1 MLPAILAIGGI
12 GLVAGVGLAVASK
25 VFYVYVDPQIT
36 AVEEALPGANCG
48 GCGFPGCSG
57 AAAAIATGQA
67 PPNICVGG
75 GPDVHIQVASI
86 MGVEFKE
93 TEPEIA
99 RPGCYYGVEIAD
111 LKYNYDGM
119 MDCRAAMLL
128 GGGSKMCPI
137 GCLGLGTCVKAC
149 PFGALSMGQDGLP
162 VVSAKLCTGCG
173 TCERICPKGIIT
185 LTSNSHRM
193 QEEYTTEQ
201 CTAPCQR
208 TCPAGIDI
216 PAYIYEISHGNY
228 LEAVRV
234 IKEKNPLPLVCG
246 RICLHPCEFQCRRG
260 LEDEP
265 VAINPLKRFVA
276 DYEMK
281 SGQRIE
287 LAKAPAT
294 EVKVAVIGGGA
305 EGLTAANFLARLGY
319 EPTIYEAMPHLG
331 GLLRTVIPDA
341 RLPKDVLD
349 WEIQSILDMGVKA
362 VTEQKLGKDFTV
374 DALLDEGYAAAFVA
388 TGGWDAQLSSGL
400 RAEPLEVLPG
410 VQLLAHFTLNWMY
423 GKKPSVGKSVM
434 ILGGGNTSIDAANIC
449 LQSGSEQVH
458 VLFRGT
464 RAEAPFTDEE
474 IKAGE
479 QLGIQFHFNS
489 ALVKMIGQ
497 GPQLQA
503 VEIASLET
511 FDHEKG
517 TAAIKE
523 GTVEVV
529 NVDNLIVGAGRFPEL
544 IYVPRRTEQE
554 PGTAE
559 AAEDRQPLEWE
570 TAAPYAG
577 PFAQEDIGIFRPG
590 EVTSDY
596 KAVVEA
602 IGSGRR
608 AAISVN
614 KALLGE
620 AVEPP
625 PNMIR
630 KNTYVIGVEELE
642 PIAADPRQKMPEISA
657 EDRLA
662 DASAEI
668 ELGFSEEQA
677 LQEAKRCLRCG
688 LICYR
693 RTEVPEEAKSA

>member
-12 GLVAGVGLAVASK
+12 GLVAGIGLAVASK

-75 GPDVHIQVASI
+75 GADVHIKVASI

-99 RPGCYYGVEIAD
+99 RPGCYYGVEVAD

-119 MDCRAAMLL
+119 SDCRAAMLL
-128 GGGSKMCPI
+128 GGGAKICPV

-149 PFGALSMGQDGLP
+149 PFGALSMGADGLP
-162 VVSAKLCTGCG
+162 VVNAGLCTGCG
-173 TCERICPKGIIT
+173 TCERICPKHIIT
-185 LTSNSHRM
+185 LTSNSHRL
-193 QEEYTTEQ
+193 QEEYTTQQ

-216 PAYIYEISHGNY
+216 PAYVYEISQGNY

-281 SGQRIE
+281 SGQRID
-287 LAKAPAT
+287 LAKAPANDIT
-294 EVKVAVIGGGA
+294 VAVVGGGA

-319 EPTIYEAMPHLG
+319 EPTVYEAMPQLG
-331 GLLRTVIPDA
+331 GLLRTVIPDS

-349 WEIQSILDMGVKA
+349 WEIDGILATGVKA
-362 VTEQKLGKDFTV
+362 VTGQKLGKDFTV
-374 DALLDEGYAAAFVA
+374 DSLIDQGFAAVFVA

-423 GKKPSVGKSVM
+423 GRKPVIGKSVM
-434 ILGGGNTSIDAANIC
+434 IMGGGNTSIDAAEVC
-449 LQSGSEQVH
+449 LQSGAERVH
-458 VLFRGT
+458 ILFRGE
-464 RAEAPFTDEE
+464 RSEAPFSLEE
-474 IKAGE
+474 LQAAE
-479 QLGIQFHFNS
+479 QKGIRFHFRS
-489 ALVKMIGQ
+489 ALLKMIGA
-497 GPQLQA
+497 GPQLNA
-503 VEIASLET
+503 VEIAGLEAA
-511 FDHEKG
+511 DVEKG
-517 TAAIKE
+517 TAKIKE
-523 GTVEVV
+523 GSIEIVE
-529 NVDNLIVGAGRFPEL
+529 VDNLLVGAGRFPEL
-544 IYVPRRTEQE
+544 IYIPRKSSD
-554 PGTAE
+554 GE
-559 AAEDRQPLEWE
+559 AAEQLQPGVWE

-577 PFAQEDIGIFRPG
+577 PFAEEDIGIFRPG

-608 AAISVN
+608 SAISVN

-620 AVEPP
+620 AVEAPL
-625 PNMIR
+625 NMIR
-630 KNTYVIGVEELE
+630 KNTYVINVVELE
-642 PIAADPRQKMPEISA
+642 PVAAVPRQKMPEISA
-657 EDRLA
+657 EERLA
-662 DASAEI
+662 DPSAEI
-668 ELGFSEEQA
+668 ELGFSEELA

-693 RTEVPEEAKSA
+693 RTTDTEAVAKSA

>member
-12 GLVAGVGLAVASK
+12 GLIAGVGLAVASK
-25 VFYVYVDPQIT
+25 VFYVYVDPLILS
-36 AVEEALPGANCG
+36 VEEALPGANCG

-67 PPNICVGG
+67 PPNVCVGG
-75 GPDVHIQVASI
+75 GADVHVKVAAI

-93 TEPEIA
+93 TEPEFA
-99 RPGCYYGVEIAD
+99 RPGCYYGVESAD

-119 MDCRAAMLL
+119 NDCRAAMLL
-128 GGGSKMCPI
+128 GGGAKVCPV

-149 PFGALSMGQDGLP
+149 PFGALSMGADGLP
-162 VVSAKLCTGCG
+162 VVNTRLCTGCG
-173 TCERICPKGIIT
+173 TCERICPKHIIT
-185 LTSNSHRM
+185 LTSNSLRM

-216 PAYIYEISHGNY
+216 PAYIYQISHGNF
-228 LEAVRV
+228 LEAVKV

-287 LAKAPAT
+287 LSKAPAT
-294 EVKVAVIGGGA
+294 EMKVAVVGGGA
-305 EGLTAANFLARLGY
+305 EGLTAASFLARLGY
-319 EPTIYEAMPHLG
+319 EPTVYEAMPQLG
-331 GLLRTVIPDA
+331 GLLRTVIPES
-341 RLPKDVLD
+341 RLPRDVLD
-349 WEIQSILDMGVKA
+349 WEIQGILDTGVKA
-362 VTEQKLGKDFTV
+362 ITNQKLGKDFTV
-374 DALLDEGYAAAFVA
+374 DALLNDGFSAVFVA
-388 TGGWDAQLSSGL
+388 TGGWDAQLASGQ
-400 RAEPLEVLPG
+400 RAEPVDVLPG
-410 VQLLAHFTLNWMY
+410 VQLLAHFTLNWMF
-423 GKKPSVGKSVM
+423 GRKPVVGENVM
-434 ILGGGNTSIDAANIC
+434 ILGGGNTSIDAAR
-449 LQSGSEQVH
+449 LSTQSGAKQVH
-458 VLFRGT
+458 ILFRGT
-464 RAEAPFTDEE
+464 RAEAPFSQEE
-474 IKAGE
+474 LRAAE
-479 QLGIQFHFNS
+479 QEGIQFHFGS
-489 ALVKMIGQ
+489 ALIKMIGE
-497 GPQLQA
+497 GPALKA
-503 VEIASLET
+503 AEIASLET
-511 FDHEKG
+511 VNGENA
-517 TAAIKE
+517 TTRIKE
-523 GTVEVV
+523 GSLQII
-529 NVDNLIVGAGRFPEL
+529 NVDNLLIGAGRFPEL
-544 IYVPRRTEQE
+544 IYISRKAQAEESDPTPEQR
-554 PGTAE
+554 PN
-559 AAEDRQPLEWE
+559 LWE
-570 TAAPYAG
+570 TVAPYAG

-608 AAISVN
+608 GAISVN

-620 AVEPP
+620 AVETP

-630 KNTYVIGVEELE
+630 RHTYVISVEELE
-642 PIAADPRQKMPEISA
+642 PIARSGRQKMAEISA
-657 EDRLA
+657 EERLV
-662 DASAEI
+662 DPSAEI

-693 RTEVPEEAKSA
+693 RTEAPAEAKSA

>member
-12 GLVAGVGLAVASK
+12 GLIAGVGLAVASK
-25 VFYVYVDPQIT
+25 VFYVYVDPQII

-57 AAAAIATGQA
+57 AAVAIATGQA

-75 GPDVHIQVASI
+75 GADVHVKVAAL

-99 RPGCYYGVEIAD
+99 QPGCYYGVEIAD
-111 LKYNYDGM
+111 LKFNYDGLS
-119 MDCRAAMLL
+119 DCRAAMLL
-128 GGGSKMCPI
+128 GGGAKICPV

-149 PFGALSMGQDGLP
+149 PFGALSMGADGLP
-162 VVSAKLCTGCG
+162 VVNAKLCTGCG
-173 TCERICPKGIIT
+173 TCERICPKHIIT
-185 LTSNSHRM
+185 LTSNSLRM

-216 PAYIYEISHGNY
+216 PAYIYQISQGNY

-265 VAINPLKRFVA
+265 VAINPLKRFVS

-294 EVKVAVIGGGA
+294 EVKVAVVGGGA

-319 EPTIYEAMPHLG
+319 EPTIYEAMPQLG
-331 GLLRTVIPDA
+331 GLLRTIIPDS

-349 WEIQSILDMGVKA
+349 WEIEGILESGVKA
-362 VTEQKLGKDFTV
+362 ITNQKLGKDFTI
-374 DALLDEGYAAAFVA
+374 DALLNEGFSAVFVA
-388 TGGWDAQLSSGL
+388 TGGWDAQLASGQ
-400 RAEPLEVLPG
+400 RAEPVEVLPG

-423 GKKPSVGKSVM
+423 GRKPTVSENMM
-434 ILGGGNTSIDAANIC
+434 ILGGGNTSIDAAKLC
-449 LQSGSEQVH
+449 LQSGAKQVH
-458 VLFRGT
+458 ILFRGA
-464 RAEAPFTDEE
+464 RAQAPFSEDELRAAE
-474 IKAGE
+474 LE
-479 QLGIQFHFNS
+479 GIQFHFRT
-489 ALVKMIGQ
+489 ALIKMIGE
-497 GPQLQA
+497 GSGLKA
-503 VEIASLET
+503 VEIAALEPA
-511 FDHEKG
+511 DPEHA
-517 TAAIKE
+517 TARIKE
-523 GTVEVV
+523 GSLEII
-529 NVDNLIVGAGRFPEL
+529 NIDNLLVGAGRFPEL
-544 IYVPRRTEQE
+544 IYIPRRLQEEEGKQSQEQ
-554 PGTAE
+554 
-559 AAEDRQPLEWE
+559 QPNLWE
-570 TAAPYAG
+570 TVAPYAS
-577 PFAQEDIGIFRPG
+577 PFVLEDIGIFRPG

-608 AAISVN
+608 GAISVN

-620 AVEPP
+620 AVEAP

-630 KNTYVIGVEELE
+630 KNTYVISVEELE
-642 PIAADPRQKMPEISA
+642 PIAAAPRQKMPEISP
-657 EDRLA
+657 EERVA
-662 DASAEI
+662 DPSSEI

-693 RTEVPEEAKSA
+693 RTETPTEAKSA